1 MSELLI
7 VHDIPGRLRLR
18 LSPGMAADGL
28 ADAVL
33 REPGVVGCTWSP
45 RTRSLLVRYRPEVTG
60 PSLLAEAVAR
70 LTGAEGASA
79 WAGPDREAVAGEP
92 GAALTTGLRDAAR
105 VLDERVQRLTRGS
118 VGLAG
123 MLPVALIGWAVVELV
138 RGRTGPLAWSTAL
151 WYAHGLYRD
160 YSLPPTRD

>member
-18 LSPGMAADGL
+18 LPPGAPGDGL

-45 RTRSLLVRYRPEVTG
+45 RTRSLLVRYQAEATSVTA
-60 PSLLAEAVAR
+60 LAEVVAR
-70 LTGAEGASA
+70 LTGVDVGADWPRVGHDAS
-79 WAGPDREAVAGEP
+79 AGEP
-92 GAALTTGLRDAAR
+92 GAALGAGLRDAAR
-105 VLDERVQRLTRGS
+105 VLDDRVQRVTRGT

-123 MLPVALIGWAVVELV
+123 LFPLALVGWAVTELA
-138 RGRTGPLAWSTAL
+138 RGRTAPLAWSSAL

-160 YSLPPTRD
+160 YSVPTPRD